1 MYLKTMDGS
10 LKSILVVEDDEF
22 NQEILRRKLGLL
34 GFTDIHVANNGRT
47 GVRVLEK
54 LPRPPDFLICDIFM
68 PDMDGIEFV
77 AELVKRNYKGG
88 LILMTGVDLAMLE
101 VAQEIASLKGL
112 NVLGGFKKPLDQE
125 KLRQA
130 FEFSVKG

>member
-1 MYLKTMDGS
+1 M
-10 LKSILVVEDDEF
+10 KSILVVEDDEF

-34 GFTDIHVANNGRT
+34 GFTDIHMANNGRA
-47 GVRVLEK
+47 GVRFLDQIAR
-54 LPRPPDFLICDIFM
+54 LPDYLICDIFM

-77 AELVKRNYKGG
+77 AELVKRNYQGG
-88 LILMTGVDLAMLE
+88 LILMTGVDQTMLE

-112 NVLGGFKKPLDQE
+112 NVLAGFKKPLNQE

-130 FEFSVKG
+130 FEFSVRG